1 MVRYFNA
8 YKNETKSGINRKH
21 SANSPFVPAQI
32 AGSFLAKIFYQKEL
46 FPLQIPLG
54 EITFHLVQQRT
65 VPKEGLS
72 KMAQVTYGDNFGLNL
87 SDIPERNLVVLVQQA
102 VNHRMGNQVDSN
114 VVGKIR
120 AAVAGKDGK
129 ATDVEQAA
137 IAAYREANKDQVQ
150 AWVDELR
157 AEVFKNIL
165 SGDLS
170 VRQGG
175 PRKDPVEK
183 EYDDLLLANIA
194 ARLMKG
200 NVVAGKTIPAVVA
213 KLRKMTAEETVQF
226 KGGQTRTLA
235 QLRTAT
241 EATHG
246 EAIRKEAD
254 RIVKERNR
262 MAERAAKQAEAAEG
276 DSAEALGF

>member
-1 MVRYFNA
+1 
-8 YKNETKSGINRKH
+8 
-21 SANSPFVPAQI
+21 
-32 AGSFLAKIFYQKEL
+32 
-46 FPLQIPLG
+46 
-54 EITFHLVQQRT
+54 
-65 VPKEGLS
+65 
-72 KMAQVTYGDNFGLNL
+72 MAQVTYGENFGLNL

-165 SGDLS
+165 TGDLTT
-170 VRQGG
+170 RQGG
-175 PRKDPVEK
+175 PRKDPIDK

-213 KLRKMTAEETVQF
+213 KLRKMTAEETVRF

-235 QLRTAT
+235 QLRIAT

-246 EAIRKEAD
+246 EAIRKEAE
-254 RIVKERNR
+254 RLVKERNR